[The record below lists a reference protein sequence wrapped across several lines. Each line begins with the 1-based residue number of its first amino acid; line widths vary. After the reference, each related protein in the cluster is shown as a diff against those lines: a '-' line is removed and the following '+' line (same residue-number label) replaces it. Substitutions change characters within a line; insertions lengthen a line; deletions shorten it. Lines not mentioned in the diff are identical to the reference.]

1 MVRWSNHGILGY
13 PCCFGESLEDC
24 SGFTEM
30 HVPRLSGMTNRT
42 ILFPYQNPQYQS
54 QNNVQSQN
62 RNESRDHEHLKH
74 LQCLVGLIIQSHAS
88 KYNINL
94 PCRKTFV
101 SYHEYVP
108 VSFLLFVGKFQ
119 FHVFL
124 PVHMRCRLYAHSRRH
139 PTFLTPEIRPF
150 SGCRTCRISPRRTL
164 KIEFSHCRT
173 LRIPLLFSMG
183 TTIINGKIAAISN
196 TIRRDCP

>member
-1 MVRWSNHGILGY
+1 
-13 PCCFGESLEDC
+13 
-24 SGFTEM
+24 
-30 HVPRLSGMTNRT
+30 MTNRT

-88 KYNINL
+88 KYNTNL
-94 PCRKTFV
+94 PRRKTFV
-101 SYHEYVP
+101 SYHEYEQFSASV
-108 VSFLLFVGKFQ
+108 FVEKFQ
-119 FHVFL
+119 FDVFL
-124 PVHMRCRLYAHSRRH
+124 PGNMRRRLYAHSRRH

>member
-1 MVRWSNHGILGY
+1 
-13 PCCFGESLEDC
+13 
-24 SGFTEM
+24 M

-88 KYNINL
+88 KYNTNL
-94 PCRKTFV
+94 PRRKTFV
-101 SYHEYVP
+101 SYHEYERFSASV
-108 VSFLLFVGKFQ
+108 FVEKFQ
-119 FHVFL
+119 FDVFL
-124 PVHMRCRLYAHSRRH
+124 HGNMRRRLYAHTKRH
-139 PTFLTPEIRPF
+139 PTFPF
-150 SGCRTCRISPRRTL
+150 LDMHAVSAHRISPISPRRAGRPPFQRFW
-164 KIEFSHCRT
+164 ICC
-173 LRIPLLFSMG
+173 IPLLFCMRAI
-183 TTIINGKIAAISN
+183 IINGKIAAIST